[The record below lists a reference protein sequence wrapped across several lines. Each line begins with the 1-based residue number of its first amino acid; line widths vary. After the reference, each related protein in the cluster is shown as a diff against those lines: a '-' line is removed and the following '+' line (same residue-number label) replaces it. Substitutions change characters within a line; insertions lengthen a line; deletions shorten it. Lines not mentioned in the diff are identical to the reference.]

1 MENAVRTV
9 FVTGG
14 SSGIGLAV
22 ARNWAQR
29 MAAAGH
35 GGGIALFA
43 RDPARLERAVA
54 EVASQAPGVVVRGW
68 TLDVGDAEATDH
80 TMADAVAA
88 LAVPDRLV
96 LSAGVTLPGRFETL
110 EIGAQHRVMEVNY
123 FGAVHCLKA
132 VLPRL
137 EAGARIGLIGS
148 AAGIAG
154 IYGYGG
160 YAPSKFAL
168 RGLAEVLAVELS
180 PRGIGVTLC
189 QPPDTDT
196 PMLRAEQGH
205 RPAVT
210 ERIAGPKILRPDEV
224 AACLVGAMEAGRF
237 HALPGLPVRLLH
249 LFGPVIGAGLRWQQ
263 RRLIRMLGP
272 D

>member
-1 MENAVRTV
+1 MGNAVRTV

-22 ARNWAQR
+22 ARDWVRR
-29 MAAAGH
+29 MVAVGH

-43 RDPARLERAVA
+43 RDPSRLEMAIA
-54 EVASQAPGVVVRGW
+54 ELSALGPGVTVRGIAVDL
-68 TLDVGDAEATDH
+68 TDAEATRNA
-80 TMADAVAA
+80 MLDAVAT
-88 LAVPDRLV
+88 LGVPDRV
-96 LSAGVTLPGRFETL
+96 ILSAGMTLTGRFETL
-110 EIGAQHRVMEVNY
+110 DIEAQRRVMEVNY
-123 FGAVHCLKA
+123 FGAVHCLH
-132 VLPRL
+132 VLLPRL
-137 EAGARIGLIGS
+137 APGARIGLIGS
-148 AAGIAG
+148 AAGIVG
-154 IYGYGG
+154 VHGYAG

-189 QPPDTDT
+189 QPPDTET
-196 PMLRAEQGH
+196 PMLRAERGH

-210 ERIAGPKILRPDEV
+210 ERIAGPKALAADAV
-224 AACLVGAMEAGRF
+224 AAGLIRAMEAGHF

-249 LFGPVIGAGLRWQQ
+249 LMGPLTGVALRWQQ
-263 RRLIRMLGP
+263 RRLIRSLGV